1 MPPLLFQAVATADNE
16 NDVRRRNPNANL
28 GARKLWE
35 NTRGV
40 DSTWVDTCRAIL
52 YELQVVRFSIVLHYM
67 SHWDKYS
74 NQIFSAFAKLCVS
87 LYQLLIHYGGNKAF
101 RQKLTSYLTWN
112 NLLGIGGIFV
122 YFYAIRILHRLF
134 YAGPIIIILTAMII
148 IWTIGLQDNDHQKKN
163 VGGGIFLSAYSV
175 FNRHCRSMLGSLD
188 ADALVEQYVAGG
200 GGGGRLAA
208 LPGGRVVDRAQPA
221 EGEQAGAIPQHQQQ
235 QEQQQRPT
243 SRKSGKKARRGNI
256 EHRRD
261 RQRQRQI
268 AAQMGL
274 INEEMDVL
282 DEIEQLV
289 DENDF

>member
-1 MPPLLFQAVATADNE
+1 MPPLLFQAVATANNDN
-16 NDVRRRNPNANL
+16 NVRRRNPNTNL

-40 DSTWVDTCRAIL
+40 DSTWVDTCRAVV
-52 YELQVVRFSIVLHYM
+52 YELQVVRFSIVLHYI
-67 SHWDKYS
+67 SNWDKYS
-74 NQIFSAFAKLCVS
+74 YQIFSAFTNLCAA
-87 LYQLLIHYGGNKAF
+87 LYQLLIHYYGGNKAF
-101 RQKLTSYLTWN
+101 RQKIASYLTGTN
-112 NLLGIGGIFV
+112 MLGIGGIFV
-122 YFYAIRILHRLF
+122 YFYAIRVLHRLF
-134 YAGPIIIILTAMII
+134 YAGPIIIILTAMIV
-148 IWTIGLQDNDHQKKN
+148 IWTIGLQDNDPQKKN
-163 VGGGIFLSAYSV
+163 VGGGIMLSAYSV

-200 GGGGRLAA
+200 GGGIAA
-208 LPGGRVVDRAQPA
+208 IHGGRVVDGAQPV
-221 EGEQAGAIPQHQQQ
+221 EREQFGAIPQHPQQ

-256 EHRRD
+256 EQRRD

-274 INEEMDVL
+274 INEEMDIL
-282 DEIEQLV
+282 DEIEQVV